1 MTQAG
6 LIHEF
11 DNRRTVQLTEIGPCA
26 GFEQTTQPGLG
37 GTAELLYSRN
47 VQDIRYENLNLVQT
61 GTRPDGRAVYSRNR
75 VAGLSDVIFLTN
87 SDQGDAW
94 SIAFKV
100 DRAVR
105 SGVFASAGY
114 IYGESRSIMDGTSS
128 QAASNWG
135 NVYVPSD
142 PNNPPLT
149 RSNFDPGHRI
159 TMSGGYDIPLGAGF
173 NATASVFYSGQ
184 SGRPYSANYAFDYN
198 GDVRGTNDL
207 LYIPA
212 SASEPY
218 TYTNGTFN
226 DLMTWANA
234 EKCMADFI
242 GKVHERNACRSPWIN
257 TFDFRLNLGLPVR
270 RAKVELTWDVL
281 NLLNLIDSDSG
292 VLRYANFNDLL
303 IAVPTFP
310 AGLPVNYN
318 IASLFNAQRQLL
330 TPEGLLVRDDL
341 RSRWQMQLG
350 GRIRF

>member
-1 MTQAG
+1 M
-6 LIHEF
+6 
-11 DNRRTVQLTEIGPCA
+11 
-26 GFEQTTQPGLG
+26 
-37 GTAELLYSRN
+37 
-47 VQDIRYENLNLVQT
+47 QT
-61 GTRPDGRAVYSRNR
+61 GTRPDGRPVYSRNA
-75 VAGLSDVIFLTN
+75 VAGLSDIIFLTN

-105 SGVFASAGY
+105 SGVFASAAY
-114 IYGESRSIMDGTSS
+114 LYGESRSIMDGTSS

-135 NVYVPSD
+135 NVYVPGD

-173 NATASVFYSGQ
+173 NATASLFYSGQ

-226 DLMTWANA
+226 DLMTWAQS
-234 EKCMADFI
+234 EQCLADFI

-281 NLLNLIDSDSG
+281 NLLNLFG
-292 VLRYANFNDLL
+292 RENGLLQYANFNDFLVVRPT
-303 IAVPTFP
+303 IGTNGAVTYN
-310 AGLPVNYN
+310 LQNIVVNG
-318 IASLFNAQRQLL
+318 AVQ
-330 TPEGLLVRDDL
+330 TPEQQYTRNDLL
-341 RSRWQMQLG
+341 SRWQMQFG
-350 GRIRF
+350 ARVRF